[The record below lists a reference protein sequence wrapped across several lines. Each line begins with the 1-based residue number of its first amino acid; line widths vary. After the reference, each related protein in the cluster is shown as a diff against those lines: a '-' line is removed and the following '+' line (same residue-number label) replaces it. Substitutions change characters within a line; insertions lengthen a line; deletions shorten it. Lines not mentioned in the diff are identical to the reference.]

1 MYGWPDV
8 EGRSRP
14 ALSHGSARRWP
25 RSFSDHVKVV
35 ATSDFVPYPGP
46 AEHLARMGLPALA
59 LLLTGG
65 LLHTQEGA
73 ARLGEVPQPSS
84 SAPFLQ
90 ASPSARSFQLDYEHN
105 CFRKDGSPFRYISGS
120 IHYARVPRPA
130 WRDRLLKM
138 YMSGLNTVQVYVPWN
153 YHEMLP
159 GVYDFTGNRDVEAFL
174 DLTAELGLLVIL
186 RPGPY
191 ICAEWEMGGLPAWLL
206 WKPDIVLRTSNPG
219 EAQHRALATMWAGMD
234 AATSPCPASAP
245 PAYLAAVD
253 SWLHVLL
260 PKIKPRLYQQGG
272 NIISVQVENE
282 YGSYYACDYGYL
294 RHLLGSFRA
303 LLGSEVLLF
312 TTDSTGAEEL
322 RCGTLQGLY
331 ATVDFGPGVP
341 MGEEEEEEREDM
353 VPSLSCSNLPLSTST
368 GSNVTEAFGAQR
380 HVEPKGP
387 LVNSEYYTGWL
398 DYWGEAHAS
407 TSAAWVAR
415 GLEDMLQL
423 GASINMQVVSWQTA
437 LPPREWASPLAFIPQ
452 GSGQQELWVLQGRG
466 SAWYMFHGGTNFA
479 YWSGADY
486 KDQYK
491 PVTTSYDYDAPL
503 SEAGDPTEKL
513 FAIRTVISKPL
524 PVGPMPPATPK
535 YAYGSVALQKVSAY
549 REGCT
554 APAWHCSTDQH
565 SSLSLQY
572 ADLLDVLDV
581 LCPSGPIQS
590 QFPLTFEALKQA
602 YGFMVYRTELP
613 WDVPDPATLGAPPH
627 SICDRGYVMLQKEYQ
642 GTLERDG
649 QTTLHVM
656 GRAGDILDLLLE
668 NMGRISFGANTSDFK
683 GLLGNLSLNSRPLS
697 NWLIY
702 PLAID
707 TAVQHG
713 WPQAALPKSSS
724 GGRVGPAFYT
734 GTFETPGIAWDTFVK
749 FPGWSKG
756 LLWINGFNLGRYWTR
771 RGPQQTLF
779 VPGSVLHVGRPNNIT
794 VLELEEA
801 PPTPLLL
808 FLDQPL
814 YNRTLGCS
822 TT

>member
-1 MYGWPDV
+1 
-8 EGRSRP
+8 
-14 ALSHGSARRWP
+14 
-25 RSFSDHVKVV
+25 
-35 ATSDFVPYPGP
+35 
-46 AEHLARMGLPALA
+46 ARMGLPALG
-59 LLLTGG
+59 LLLAAG
-65 LLHTQEGA
+65 LLHT
-73 ARLGEVPQPSS
+73 
-84 SAPFLQ
+84 Q
-90 ASPSARSFQLDYEHN
+90 ASPSARSFQLDYENN
-105 CFRKDGSPFRYISGS
+105 CFLKDGAPFRYISGS

-138 YMSGLNTVQVYVPWN
+138 YMSGLSAVQVYVPWN
-153 YHEMLP
+153 YHETLP

-206 WKPDIVLRTSNPG
+206 WKPDIILRTSN
-219 EAQHRALATMWAGMD
+219 
-234 AATSPCPASAP
+234 

-260 PKIKPRLYQQGG
+260 PKIKPRLYHQGG

-282 YGSYYACDYGYL
+282 YGSYYACDRGYL

-312 TTDSTGAEEL
+312 TTDSARAQEL

-331 ATVDFGPGVP
+331 ATVDFGPG
-341 MGEEEEEEREDM
+341 
-353 VPSLSCSNLPLSTST
+353 SNM
-368 GSNVTEAFGAQR
+368 TEAFGAQR
-380 HVEPKGP
+380 RVEPKGP

-423 GASINMQVVSWQTA
+423 GASINMQVVSWQRA
-437 LPPREWASPLAFIPQ
+437 QPP
-452 GSGQQELWVLQGRG
+452 GQ
-466 SAWYMFHGGTNFA
+466 YMFHGGTNFA

-486 KDQYK
+486 KGQYK

-513 FAIRTVISKPL
+513 FAIRTVISKFQPL
-524 PVGPMPPATPK
+524 PAGPMPPATPK
-535 YAYGSVALQKVSAY
+535 YAYGWVALCK
-549 REGCT
+549 
-554 APAWHCSTDQH
+554 
-565 SSLSLQY
+565 Y

-590 QFPLTFEALKQA
+590 QFPLTFEALKQIH
-602 YGFMVYRTELP
+602 GFVVYHTQLP
-613 WDVPDPATLGAPPH
+613 WDVPNPATLGAPPH

-649 QTTLHVM
+649 QTTLHVT
-656 GRAGDILDLLLE
+656 GRTGDSLDILME

-707 TAVQHG
+707 TAAQQG
-713 WPQAALPKSSS
+713 WPHTALPKSSS
-724 GGRVGPAFYT
+724 MGRVGPAFYT

-756 LLWINGFNLGRYWTR
+756 LLWINGFNLGRYWSSC
-771 RGPQQTLF
+771 GPQQTLF
-779 VPGSVLHVGRPNNIT
+779 VPGSVLHTGCPNNIT
-794 VLELEEA
+794 VLELEGA

-808 FLDQPL
+808 FLDRPL
-814 YNRTLGCS
+814 YNRTL
-822 TT
+822 

>member
-1 MYGWPDV
+1 
-8 EGRSRP
+8 
-14 ALSHGSARRWP
+14 
-25 RSFSDHVKVV
+25 
-35 ATSDFVPYPGP
+35 
-46 AEHLARMGLPALA
+46 
-59 LLLTGG
+59 
-65 LLHTQEGA
+65 
-73 ARLGEVPQPSS
+73 
-84 SAPFLQ
+84 
-90 ASPSARSFQLDYEHN
+90 ASPLAHSFQLDYEHN
-105 CFRKDGSPFRYISGS
+105 CFLKDGAPFRYISGS

-138 YMSGLNTVQVYVPWN
+138 YMSGLSAVQVYIPWN
-153 YHEMLP
+153 YHETLP

-206 WKPDIVLRTSNPG
+206 WKPDIILRTS
-219 EAQHRALATMWAGMD
+219 D
-234 AATSPCPASAP
+234 

-253 SWLHVLL
+253 SWLHILL
-260 PKIKPRLYQQGG
+260 PKIKPRLYQHGG

-282 YGSYYACDYGYL
+282 YGSYYACDHGYL

-312 TTDSTGAEEL
+312 TTDSTRAEEL

-331 ATVDFGPGVP
+331 ATVDFGPG
-341 MGEEEEEEREDM
+341 
-353 VPSLSCSNLPLSTST
+353 
-368 GSNVTEAFGAQR
+368 SNVTEAFGAQR
-380 HVEPKGP
+380 RVEPKGP

-407 TSAAWVAR
+407 TSAALVAQ

-423 GASINMQVVSWQTA
+423 GASVNMQVSPFLQLTS
-437 LPPREWASPLAFIPQ
+437 LPWP
-452 GSGQQELWVLQGRG
+452 
-466 SAWYMFHGGTNFA
+466 
-479 YWSGADY
+479 GADY

-513 FAIRTVISKPL
+513 FAIRKVISKFQPL

-535 YAYGSVALQKVSAY
+535 YAYGRVALRKVSACPQ
-549 REGCT
+549 GCT
-554 APAWHCSTDQH
+554 APARHCSTGQH
-565 SSLSLQY
+565 PPLSLQY

-581 LCPSGPIQS
+581 LCPSGPIQR

-602 YGFMVYRTELP
+602 HGFVLYHTQLP
-613 WDVPDPATLGAPPH
+613 RDVPNPATLGAPPH

-649 QTTLHVM
+649 QTTLNVT
-656 GRAGDILDLLLE
+656 GRAGDTLDVLLE

-683 GLLGNLSLNSRPLS
+683 GLLGNLSLNSKPLS

-707 TAVQHG
+707 TAVQQG
-713 WPQAALPKSSS
+713 WPHAALPESSS

-794 VLELEEA
+794 VLELEGA

-808 FLDQPL
+808 FLDRPL
-814 YNRTLGCS
+814 YNRTLGHSS
-822 TT
+822 TATE

>member
-1 MYGWPDV
+1 P
-8 EGRSRP
+8 
-14 ALSHGSARRWP
+14 
-25 RSFSDHVKVV
+25 
-35 ATSDFVPYPGP
+35 
-46 AEHLARMGLPALA
+46 ARMGLPALA
-59 LLLTGG
+59 LLLAVG
-65 LLHTQEGA
+65 
-73 ARLGEVPQPSS
+73 
-84 SAPFLQ
+84 FLSTQ
-90 ASPSARSFQLDYEHN
+90 ASPSARSFQVDYERN
-105 CFRKDGSPFRYISGS
+105 CFLKDGVPFRYISGS

-138 YMSGLNTVQVYVPWN
+138 HMSGLSAVQVYIPWN
-153 YHEMLP
+153 YHEILP
-159 GVYDFTGNRDVEAFL
+159 GVYDFAGNRDVEAFL

-206 WKPDIVLRTSNPG
+206 WKPDIILRSS
-219 EAQHRALATMWAGMD
+219 D
-234 AATSPCPASAP
+234 

-260 PKIKPRLYQQGG
+260 PKIKPRLYQHGG

-312 TTDSTGAEEL
+312 TTDSTRAEEL
-322 RCGTLQGLY
+322 CCGTLQGLY
-331 ATVDFGPGVP
+331 ATIDFGP
-341 MGEEEEEEREDM
+341 
-353 VPSLSCSNLPLSTST
+353 
-368 GSNVTEAFGAQR
+368 GSNVTEAFDAQR

-423 GASINMQVVSWQTA
+423 GASVNMQSPFLLLTF
-437 LPPREWASPLAFIPQ
+437 LPWP
-452 GSGQQELWVLQGRG
+452 
-466 SAWYMFHGGTNFA
+466 
-479 YWSGADY
+479 GADY

-513 FAIRTVISKPL
+513 FAIRTVISKFQPL

-535 YAYGSVALQKVSAY
+535 YAYGQVALWK
-549 REGCT
+549 
-554 APAWHCSTDQH
+554 
-565 SSLSLQY
+565 Y

-590 QFPLTFEALKQA
+590 QFPLTFEAIKQA
-602 YGFMVYRTELP
+602 HGFVLYRTQLP
-613 WDVPDPATLGAPPH
+613 RDVPDPATLCAPPH
-627 SICDRGYVMLQKEYQ
+627 SICDRSYVMLQKEYQ
-642 GTLERDG
+642 GMLERDG
-649 QTTLHVM
+649 QMTLRVT
-656 GRAGDILDLLLE
+656 GKAGDTLDMLLE
-668 NMGRISFGANTSDFK
+668 NMGRISFGANVSDFK
-683 GLLGNLSLNSRPLS
+683 GLLGNISLDSIPLS

-707 TAVQHG
+707 TAVQQG
-713 WPQAALPKSSS
+713 WPHTAMPKSSS
-724 GGRVGPAFYT
+724 RGRAGPAFYT
-734 GTFETPGIAWDTFVK
+734 GTFETPGVAWDTFVK

-756 LLWINGFNLGRYWTR
+756 QLWINGLNLGRYWTH

-801 PPTPLLL
+801 PLTPLLL
-808 FLDQPL
+808 FLDRPL
-814 YNRTLGCS
+814 FNRTLSCS
-822 TT
+822 TSAIE

>member
-1 MYGWPDV
+1 
-8 EGRSRP
+8 
-14 ALSHGSARRWP
+14 
-25 RSFSDHVKVV
+25 
-35 ATSDFVPYPGP
+35 
-46 AEHLARMGLPALA
+46 ARMGLPALA
-59 LLLTGG
+59 LLL
-65 LLHTQEGA
+65 A
-73 ARLGEVPQPSS
+73 ARLLP
-84 SAPFLQ
+84 AQ
-90 ASPSARSFQLDYEHN
+90 ALPPARSFQLDYEED
-105 CFRKDGSPFRYISGS
+105 CFRKDGAPFRYISGS

-138 YMSGLNTVQVYVPWN
+138 YMSGLSAVQVYVPWN
-153 YHEMLP
+153 YHEPLP
-159 GVYDFTGNRDVEAFL
+159 GVYDFAGDRDVEAFL

-206 WKPDIVLRTSNPG
+206 WKPDIVLRSS
-219 EAQHRALATMWAGMD
+219 D
-234 AATSPCPASAP
+234 

-260 PKIKPRLYQQGG
+260 PKIKPRLYQYGG

-303 LLGSEVLLF
+303 LLGTEVLLF
-312 TTDSTGAEEL
+312 TTDSTQAREL

-331 ATVDFGPGVP
+331 ATVDFGP
-341 MGEEEEEEREDM
+341 D
-353 VPSLSCSNLPLSTST
+353 
-368 GSNVTEAFGAQR
+368 SNVTEAFGAQR

-407 TSAAWVAR
+407 TSSARVAQ
-415 GLEDMLQL
+415 GLEAMLQL
-423 GASINMQVVSWQTA
+423 GASVNMQ
-437 LPPREWASPLAFIPQ
+437 
-452 GSGQQELWVLQGRG
+452 
-466 SAWYMFHGGTNFA
+466 YMFHGGTNFA
-479 YWSGADY
+479 YWSGADF

-513 FAIRTVISKPL
+513 FAIRTVISKFQAL
-524 PVGPMPPATPK
+524 PVGPMPPSTPK
-535 YAYGSVALQKVSAY
+535 YAYGRVALQK
-549 REGCT
+549 
-554 APAWHCSTDQH
+554 H
-565 SSLSLQY
+565 

-590 QFPLTFEALKQA
+590 QFPLTFEAIKQA
-602 YGFMVYRTELP
+602 HGFVVYRTRLP
-613 WDVPDPATLGAPPH
+613 RDVLDPATLGAPPH
-627 SICDRGYVMLQKEYQ
+627 SVCDRGYVMLQQEYQ

-649 QTTLHVM
+649 ETTLRVT
-656 GRAGDILDLLLE
+656 GKEGDTLDVLLE
-668 NMGRISFGANTSDFK
+668 NMGRISFGANVSDFK
-683 GLLGNLSLNSRPLS
+683 GLLGNLSLDSTPLS

-707 TAVQHG
+707 TAIQQG
-713 WPQAALPKSSS
+713 WPHTALPESSS
-724 GGRVGPAFYT
+724 QGRAGPAFYT

-756 LLWINGFNLGRYWTR
+756 QLWINGFNLGRYWPP

-779 VPGSVLHVGRPNNIT
+779 VPSLVLHVGHPNNIT
-794 VLELEEA
+794 VLELEGA
-801 PPTPLLL
+801 PPTPFLL

-814 YNRTLGCS
+814 FNRTLSRS
-822 TT
+822 T

>member
-1 MYGWPDV
+1 MV
-8 EGRSRP
+8 VST
-14 ALSHGSARRWP
+14 S
-25 RSFSDHVKVV
+25 SFVLC
-35 ATSDFVPYPGP
+35 PGP
-46 AEHLARMGLPALA
+46 AEHPARMGLLALA
-59 LLLTGG
+59 LLLAVR
-65 LLHTQEGA
+65 LLST
-73 ARLGEVPQPSS
+73 
-84 SAPFLQ
+84 Q
-90 ASPSARSFQLDYEHN
+90 ASPSPRSFQVDYERN
-105 CFRKDGSPFRYISGS
+105 CFLKDGVPFRYISGS

-138 YMSGLNTVQVYVPWN
+138 HMSGLSTVQVYVPWN

-159 GVYDFTGNRDVEAFL
+159 GVYDFTGNRDLEAFL

-206 WKPDIVLRTSNPG
+206 WKPDIILRSS
-219 EAQHRALATMWAGMD
+219 D
-234 AATSPCPASAP
+234 

-260 PKIKPRLYQQGG
+260 PKIKPHLYQHGG

-312 TTDSTGAEEL
+312 TTDSTRAEEL

-331 ATVDFGPGVP
+331 ATIDFGP
-341 MGEEEEEEREDM
+341 
-353 VPSLSCSNLPLSTST
+353 
-368 GSNVTEAFGAQR
+368 GSNVTELFDAQR
-380 HVEPKGP
+380 RVEPKGP

-407 TSAAWVAR
+407 TSAAWVAQ
-415 GLEDMLQL
+415 GLEDILQL
-423 GASINMQVVSWQTA
+423 GASVNM
-437 LPPREWASPLAFIPQ
+437 
-452 GSGQQELWVLQGRG
+452 
-466 SAWYMFHGGTNFA
+466 YMFHGGTNFA

-513 FAIRTVISKPL
+513 FAIRMVISKFQPL

-535 YAYGSVALQKVSAY
+535 YAYGWVALRK
-549 REGCT
+549 
-554 APAWHCSTDQH
+554 
-565 SSLSLQY
+565 Y

-590 QFPLTFEALKQA
+590 QFPLTFEAIKQA
-602 YGFMVYRTELP
+602 HGFVLYRTQLP
-613 WDVPDPATLGAPPH
+613 RDIPDPATLSAPPH
-627 SICDRGYVMLQKEYQ
+627 SICDRGYVMLHKEYQ
-642 GTLERDG
+642 GMLERDG
-649 QTTLHVM
+649 QMTLRVT
-656 GRAGDILDLLLE
+656 GKAGDTLDMLLE
-668 NMGRISFGANTSDFK
+668 NMGRISFGANVSDFK
-683 GLLGNLSLNSRPLS
+683 GLLGNVSLDSIPLN

-707 TAVQHG
+707 TAVQQG
-713 WPQAALPKSSS
+713 WPHAAMPKSSS
-724 GGRVGPAFYT
+724 RGRAGPAFYT

-756 LLWINGFNLGRYWTR
+756 QLWINGFNLGRYWTH

-779 VPGSVLHVGRPNNIT
+779 VPGSVLHVGCPNNIT
-794 VLELEEA
+794 VLELEGA
-801 PPTPLLL
+801 PLTPLLL
-808 FLDQPL
+808 FLDRPL
-814 YNRTLGCS
+814 FNRTLS
-822 TT
+822 HSISATE

>member
-1 MYGWPDV
+1 M
-8 EGRSRP
+8 
-14 ALSHGSARRWP
+14 A
-25 RSFSDHVKVV
+25 
-35 ATSDFVPYPGP
+35 
-46 AEHLARMGLPALA
+46 LPALG
-59 LLLTGG
+59 LLLAAG
-65 LLHTQEGA
+65 LLHT
-73 ARLGEVPQPSS
+73 
-84 SAPFLQ
+84 Q

-105 CFRKDGSPFRYISGS
+105 CFLKDGAPFRYISGS

-138 YMSGLNTVQVYVPWN
+138 YMSGLSAVQVYVPWN
-153 YHEMLP
+153 YHETLP

-206 WKPDIVLRTSNPG
+206 WKPDIILRTSN
-219 EAQHRALATMWAGMD
+219 
-234 AATSPCPASAP
+234 

-260 PKIKPRLYQQGG
+260 PKIKPRLYHQGG

-282 YGSYYACDYGYL
+282 YGSYYACDHGYL
-294 RHLLGSFRA
+294 RHLLGSLRA

-312 TTDSTGAEEL
+312 TTDSTGAQEL

-331 ATVDFGPGVP
+331 ATVDFGPG
-341 MGEEEEEEREDM
+341 
-353 VPSLSCSNLPLSTST
+353 
-368 GSNVTEAFGAQR
+368 SNVTEAFGAQR
-380 HVEPKGP
+380 RVEPRGP

-423 GASINMQVVSWQTA
+423 GASINM
-437 LPPREWASPLAFIPQ
+437 
-452 GSGQQELWVLQGRG
+452 
-466 SAWYMFHGGTNFA
+466 YMFHGGTNFA

-486 KDQYK
+486 KGQYK

-513 FAIRTVISKPL
+513 FAIRTVISK
-524 PVGPMPPATPK
+524 
-535 YAYGSVALQKVSAY
+535 
-549 REGCT
+549 
-554 APAWHCSTDQH
+554 
-565 SSLSLQY
+565 Y
-572 ADLLDVLDV
+572 ADLLDVFDV

-590 QFPLTFEALKQA
+590 QFPLTFEALKQVH
-602 YGFMVYRTELP
+602 GFVVYHTQLP

-649 QTTLHVM
+649 QTTLHVT
-656 GRAGDILDLLLE
+656 GRAGDSLDILVE

-707 TAVQHG
+707 TAVQQG
-713 WPQAALPKSSS
+713 WPHTALPKSSS

-756 LLWINGFNLGRYWTR
+756 LLWINGFNLGRYWSC

-779 VPGSVLHVGRPNNIT
+779 VPGSVLHADHPNNIT
-794 VLELEEA
+794 VLELEGA
-801 PPTPLLL
+801 PPSPLLL
-808 FLDQPL
+808 FLDRPL

-822 TT
+822 TTATE

>member
-1 MYGWPDV
+1 M
-8 EGRSRP
+8 
-14 ALSHGSARRWP
+14 A
-25 RSFSDHVKVV
+25 
-35 ATSDFVPYPGP
+35 
-46 AEHLARMGLPALA
+46 LPALG
-59 LLLTGG
+59 LLLAAG
-65 LLHTQEGA
+65 LLHT
-73 ARLGEVPQPSS
+73 
-84 SAPFLQ
+84 Q

-105 CFRKDGSPFRYISGS
+105 CFLKDGAPFRYISGS

-138 YMSGLNTVQVYVPWN
+138 YMSGLSAVQVYVPWN
-153 YHEMLP
+153 YHETLP

-206 WKPDIVLRTSNPG
+206 WKPDIILRTSN
-219 EAQHRALATMWAGMD
+219 
-234 AATSPCPASAP
+234 

-260 PKIKPRLYQQGG
+260 PKIKPRLYHQGG

-282 YGSYYACDYGYL
+282 YGSYYACDHGYL

-312 TTDSTGAEEL
+312 TTDSTGAQEL

-331 ATVDFGPGVP
+331 ATVDFGPG
-341 MGEEEEEEREDM
+341 
-353 VPSLSCSNLPLSTST
+353 
-368 GSNVTEAFGAQR
+368 SNVTEAFGAQR
-380 HVEPKGP
+380 RVEPRGP

-423 GASINMQVVSWQTA
+423 GASINM
-437 LPPREWASPLAFIPQ
+437 
-452 GSGQQELWVLQGRG
+452 
-466 SAWYMFHGGTNFA
+466 YMFHGGTNFA

-486 KDQYK
+486 KGQYK

-513 FAIRTVISKPL
+513 FAIRTVISKFQPL

-535 YAYGSVALQKVSAY
+535 YAYGWVALRK
-549 REGCT
+549 
-554 APAWHCSTDQH
+554 
-565 SSLSLQY
+565 Y

-590 QFPLTFEALKQA
+590 QFPLTFEALKQVH
-602 YGFMVYRTELP
+602 GFVVYHTQLP

-649 QTTLHVM
+649 QTTLHVT
-656 GRAGDILDLLLE
+656 GRAGDSLDILME

-707 TAVQHG
+707 TAVQQG
-713 WPQAALPKSSS
+713 WPHTALPKSSS

-756 LLWINGFNLGRYWTR
+756 LLWINGFNLGRFWSC

-779 VPGSVLHVGRPNNIT
+779 VPGSVLHAGRPNNIT
-794 VLELEEA
+794 VLELEGA

-822 TT
+822 TMAME

>member
-1 MYGWPDV
+1 
-8 EGRSRP
+8 EGV
-14 ALSHGSARRWP
+14 SA
-25 RSFSDHVKVV
+25 
-35 ATSDFVPYPGP
+35 
-46 AEHLARMGLPALA
+46 
-59 LLLTGG
+59 
-65 LLHTQEGA
+65 
-73 ARLGEVPQPSS
+73 LGEVLQPSS
-84 SAPFLQ
+84 PALFLQ

-105 CFRKDGSPFRYISGS
+105 CFRKDGAPFRYISGS

-138 YMSGLNTVQVYVPWN
+138 YMSGLSTVQVYVPWN
-153 YHEMLP
+153 YHETLP

-206 WKPDIVLRTSNPG
+206 WKPDIKLRTSNP
-219 EAQHRALATMWAGMD
+219 
-234 AATSPCPASAP
+234 
-245 PAYLAAVD
+245 AYLEAVD
-253 SWLHVLL
+253 SWLHILL

-312 TTDSTGAEEL
+312 TTDSTQAEEL

-331 ATVDFGPGVP
+331 ATVDFGPG
-341 MGEEEEEEREDM
+341 
-353 VPSLSCSNLPLSTST
+353 C
-368 GSNVTEAFGAQR
+368 NVTEAFGAQR
-380 HVEPKGP
+380 RVEPKGP

-423 GASINMQVVSWQTA
+423 GASINMQVSPFHQLTS
-437 LPPREWASPLAFIPQ
+437 LPWP
-452 GSGQQELWVLQGRG
+452 
-466 SAWYMFHGGTNFA
+466 
-479 YWSGADY
+479 GADY

-513 FAIRTVISKPL
+513 FAIRTVISKFQPL

-535 YAYGSVALQKVSAY
+535 YAYGRVALRKVSACP
-549 REGCT
+549 EGCT
-554 APAWHCSTDQH
+554 VPAWHCSTAQH
-565 SSLSLQY
+565 PSLSLQY

-590 QFPLTFEALKQA
+590 QFPLSFEALKQV
-602 YGFMVYRTELP
+602 YGFVVYHTQLP
-613 WDVPDPATLGAPPH
+613 WDVPDPATLGAPPR
-627 SICDRGYVMLQKEYQ
+627 SICDRGYVMLRKEYQ
-642 GTLERDG
+642 GTLERDR

-656 GRAGDILDLLLE
+656 GRTGDTLDILLE

-707 TAVQHG
+707 TAVQQG
-713 WPQAALPKSSS
+713 WPHTALPKSSS

-756 LLWINGFNLGRYWTR
+756 LLWINGFNLGRYWTS

-779 VPGSVLHVGRPNNIT
+779 VPGSVLHVGQPNNIT

-801 PPTPLLL
+801 PPTPVLL

-822 TT
+822 TMATE

>member
-1 MYGWPDV
+1 
-8 EGRSRP
+8 
-14 ALSHGSARRWP
+14 
-25 RSFSDHVKVV
+25 
-35 ATSDFVPYPGP
+35 
-46 AEHLARMGLPALA
+46 MGLPVLA
-59 LLLTGG
+59 LLLAVG
-65 LLHTQEGA
+65 LLHT
-73 ARLGEVPQPSS
+73 
-84 SAPFLQ
+84 Q

-105 CFRKDGSPFRYISGS
+105 CFLKDGVPFRYISGS

-138 YMSGLNTVQVYVPWN
+138 HMSGLSAVQVYVPWN
-153 YHEMLP
+153 YHETLP
-159 GVYDFTGNRDVEAFL
+159 GVYDFAGNRDVEAFL

-206 WKPDIVLRTSNPG
+206 WKPDIILRSS
-219 EAQHRALATMWAGMD
+219 D
-234 AATSPCPASAP
+234 

-260 PKIKPRLYQQGG
+260 PKIKPRLYQNGG

-294 RHLLGSFRA
+294 QHLLGSFRA
-303 LLGSEVLLF
+303 LLGREVLLF
-312 TTDSTGAEEL
+312 TTDSTRLEEL

-331 ATVDFGPGVP
+331 ATIDFGP
-341 MGEEEEEEREDM
+341 E
-353 VPSLSCSNLPLSTST
+353 
-368 GSNVTEAFGAQR
+368 SNVTEAFDAQR
-380 HVEPKGP
+380 RVEPKGP

-407 TSAAWVAR
+407 TSPAWVAR

-423 GASINMQVVSWQTA
+423 GASVNMQVVSWQGA
-437 LPPREWASPLAFIPQ
+437 QP
-452 GSGQQELWVLQGRG
+452 SGE
-466 SAWYMFHGGTNFA
+466 YMFHGGTNFA

-513 FAIRTVISKPL
+513 FAIRTVISKFQPL

-535 YAYGSVALQKVSAY
+535 YAYGQLALQK
-549 REGCT
+549 
-554 APAWHCSTDQH
+554 
-565 SSLSLQY
+565 Y

-590 QFPLTFEALKQA
+590 QFPLTFEAIKQA
-602 YGFMVYRTELP
+602 HGFVVYHTQLP
-613 WDVPDPATLGAPPH
+613 RDIPDPATLGAPPH

-642 GTLERDG
+642 GMLERDR
-649 QTTLHVM
+649 QITLRVT
-656 GRAGDILDLLLE
+656 GRAGDTLDVLVE
-668 NMGRISFGANTSDFK
+668 NMGRISFGANVSDFK
-683 GLLGNLSLNSRPLS
+683 GLLENISLDSDPLS

-707 TAVQHG
+707 TAVQQG
-713 WPQAALPKSSS
+713 WPHTAVPKSSS
-724 GGRVGPAFYT
+724 RDRAGPAFYT

-756 LLWINGFNLGRYWTR
+756 QLWINGFNLGRYWTH

-779 VPGSVLHVGRPNNIT
+779 VPGSVLHVGRSNNIT
-794 VLELEEA
+794 VLELEGA
-801 PPTPLLL
+801 PFIPILL
-808 FLDQPL
+808 FLDRPL
-814 YNRTLGCS
+814 FNRTLSHS
-822 TT
+822 T

>member
-1 MYGWPDV
+1 AAGLG
-8 EGRSRP
+8 EGLQPPS
-14 ALSHGSARRWP
+14 S
-25 RSFSDHVKVV
+25 
-35 ATSDFVPYPGP
+35 
-46 AEHLARMGLPALA
+46 A
-59 LLLTGG
+59 LL
-65 LLHTQEGA
+65 
-73 ARLGEVPQPSS
+73 
-84 SAPFLQ
+84 LQ
-90 ASPSARSFQLDYEHN
+90 ASPPARSFQLDYEED
-105 CFRKDGSPFRYISGS
+105 CFRKDGAPFRYISGS
-120 IHYARVPRPA
+120 IHYARVPRPT

-138 YMSGLNTVQVYVPWN
+138 YMSGLSAVQVYVPWN
-153 YHEMLP
+153 YHEPLP
-159 GVYDFTGNRDVEAFL
+159 GVYDFAGDRDVEAFL

-206 WKPDIVLRTSNPG
+206 WKPDIVLRSS
-219 EAQHRALATMWAGMD
+219 D
-234 AATSPCPASAP
+234 

-260 PKIKPRLYQQGG
+260 PKIKPRLYQHGG

-312 TTDSTGAEEL
+312 TTDGTRAEEL

-331 ATVDFGPGVP
+331 ATVDFGPG
-341 MGEEEEEEREDM
+341 
-353 VPSLSCSNLPLSTST
+353 
-368 GSNVTEAFGAQR
+368 SNVTEAFGAQR
-380 HVEPKGP
+380 RVELKGP

-407 TSAAWVAR
+407 TSSARVAR
-415 GLEDMLQL
+415 GLEDMLRL
-423 GASINMQVVSWQTA
+423 GASVNMQVSPFLQ
-437 LPPREWASPLAFIPQ
+437 LPSFPLP
-452 GSGQQELWVLQGRG
+452 
-466 SAWYMFHGGTNFA
+466 
-479 YWSGADY
+479 GADF

-513 FAIRTVISKPL
+513 FAIRTVISKFQPL

-535 YAYGSVALQKVSAY
+535 YAYGWVALRKVSACP
-549 REGCT
+549 EGCA
-554 APAWHCSTDQH
+554 APAWHCPAALRP
-565 SSLSLQY
+565 SLSLQY

-590 QFPLTFEALKQA
+590 QFPLTFEAVKQA
-602 YGFMVYRTELP
+602 HGFVVYRTQLP
-613 WDVPDPATLGAPPH
+613 RDVPDPTTLGAPPH
-627 SICDRGYVMLQKEYQ
+627 SVCDRGYVMLQQNYQ

-649 QTTLHVM
+649 QTTLHVT
-656 GRAGDILDLLLE
+656 GRAGDTLDVLLE
-668 NMGRISFGANTSDFK
+668 NMGRISFGANISDFK
-683 GLLGNLSLNSRPLS
+683 GLLGNLSLDSSPLS

-707 TAVQHG
+707 TAIQQG
-713 WPQAALPKSSS
+713 WPHTALLKSNSR
-724 GGRVGPAFYT
+724 GRAGPAFYT

-756 LLWINGFNLGRYWTR
+756 QLWINGFNLGRYWPR

-794 VLELEEA
+794 VLELEGA
-801 PPTPLLL
+801 PPAPFLL
-808 FLDQPL
+808 FLDRPL
-814 YNRTLGCS
+814 FNRTLS
-822 TT
+822 RSPAATE

>member
-1 MYGWPDV
+1 
-8 EGRSRP
+8 
-14 ALSHGSARRWP
+14 
-25 RSFSDHVKVV
+25 
-35 ATSDFVPYPGP
+35 
-46 AEHLARMGLPALA
+46 
-59 LLLTGG
+59 
-65 LLHTQEGA
+65 
-73 ARLGEVPQPSS
+73 
-84 SAPFLQ
+84 
-90 ASPSARSFQLDYEHN
+90 YEQN
-105 CFRKDGSPFRYISGS
+105 CFRKDGAPFRYISGS
-120 IHYARVPRPA
+120 IHYSRVPRPA

-138 YMSGLNTVQVYVPWN
+138 YMSGLSTVQVYVPWN
-153 YHEMLP
+153 YHETLP

-206 WKPDIVLRTSNPG
+206 WKPDINLRTS
-219 EAQHRALATMWAGMD
+219 D
-234 AATSPCPASAP
+234 

-253 SWLHVLL
+253 SWLHILL

-282 YGSYYACDYGYL
+282 YGSYYACDNGYL

-312 TTDSTGAEEL
+312 TTDSTQAEEL

-331 ATVDFGPGVP
+331 ATVDFGPG
-341 MGEEEEEEREDM
+341 
-353 VPSLSCSNLPLSTST
+353 
-368 GSNVTEAFGAQR
+368 SNVTEAFGAQR
-380 HVEPKGP
+380 RVEPKGP

-423 GASINMQVVSWQTA
+423 GASINMQVVSWQRA
-437 LPPREWASPLAFIPQ
+437 QPPGE
-452 GSGQQELWVLQGRG
+452 
-466 SAWYMFHGGTNFA
+466 YMFHGGTNFA

-513 FAIRTVISKPL
+513 FAIRTVISKFQPL
-524 PVGPMPPATPK
+524 PSGPMPPATPK
-535 YAYGSVALQKVSAY
+535 YSYGQVALQK
-549 REGCT
+549 
-554 APAWHCSTDQH
+554 
-565 SSLSLQY
+565 Y
-572 ADLLDVLDV
+572 ADLLEVLDV

-590 QFPLTFEALKQA
+590 QFPLTFEALKQVH
-602 YGFMVYRTELP
+602 GFVVYHTQLP
-613 WDVPDPATLGAPPH
+613 WDVPDPAMLGAPPH

-649 QTTLHVM
+649 QTTLHVT
-656 GRAGDILDLLLE
+656 GRAGDTLDILLE

-707 TAVQHG
+707 TAVQQG
-713 WPQAALPKSSS
+713 WPHTALPKSSS

-749 FPGWSKG
+749 FPGWRKG
-756 LLWINGFNLGRYWTR
+756 LLWINGFNLGRYWTC

-779 VPGSVLHVGRPNNIT
+779 VPGSVLHVGHPNNIT
-794 VLELEEA
+794 VLELEGA
-801 PPTPLLL
+801 PPTPLLH
-808 FLDQPL
+808 FLDRPL
-814 YNRTLGCS
+814 YNRT
-822 TT
+822 

>member
-1 MYGWPDV
+1 
-8 EGRSRP
+8 
-14 ALSHGSARRWP
+14 
-25 RSFSDHVKVV
+25 
-35 ATSDFVPYPGP
+35 
-46 AEHLARMGLPALA
+46 
-59 LLLTGG
+59 
-65 LLHTQEGA
+65 EGA
-73 ARLGEVPQPSS
+73 AGLREALQPSS
-84 SAPFLQ
+84 CASLLQ
-90 ASPSARSFQLDYEHN
+90 ASSGRSFKLDYEHN
-105 CFRKDGSPFRYISGS
+105 CFRKDGAPFRYISGS

-138 YMSGLNTVQVYVPWN
+138 YMSGLSAVQVYIPWN
-153 YHEMLP
+153 YHETLP

-206 WKPDIVLRTSNPG
+206 WKPDIILRSS
-219 EAQHRALATMWAGMD
+219 D
-234 AATSPCPASAP
+234 

-253 SWLHVLL
+253 SWLHILL
-260 PKIKPRLYQQGG
+260 PKIKPRLYQHGG

-294 RHLLGSFRA
+294 WHLLGSFRA
-303 LLGSEVLLF
+303 LLGNEVLLF
-312 TTDSTGAEEL
+312 TTDSTRAEEL

-331 ATVDFGPGVP
+331 ATVDFGPG
-341 MGEEEEEEREDM
+341 
-353 VPSLSCSNLPLSTST
+353 
-368 GSNVTEAFGAQR
+368 SNVTEAFGAQR
-380 HVEPKGP
+380 RVEPKGP

-407 TSAAWVAR
+407 TSAAWVAQ

-423 GASINMQVVSWQTA
+423 GASINMQVSPFLQLTS
-437 LPPREWASPLAFIPQ
+437 LPWP
-452 GSGQQELWVLQGRG
+452 
-466 SAWYMFHGGTNFA
+466 
-479 YWSGADY
+479 GADY

-503 SEAGDPTEKL
+503 SEAGDPTKKL
-513 FAIRTVISKPL
+513 FAIRTVISKFQPL
-524 PVGPMPPATPK
+524 PIGPMPPATPK
-535 YAYGSVALQKVSAY
+535 YAYGWVALRK
-549 REGCT
+549 
-554 APAWHCSTDQH
+554 
-565 SSLSLQY
+565 Y

-590 QFPLTFEALKQA
+590 QFPLTFEAIKQA
-602 YGFMVYRTELP
+602 HGFVVYHTQLP
-613 WDVPDPATLGAPPH
+613 QDVPDPATLGAPPH

-649 QTTLHVM
+649 QTTLHVT
-656 GRAGDILDLLLE
+656 GRAGDTLDMLLE

-683 GLLGNLSLNSRPLS
+683 GLLGNLSLNSSPLS

-707 TAVQHG
+707 TTVQQG
-713 WPQAALPKSSS
+713 WPHAALPISSS

-756 LLWINGFNLGRYWTR
+756 LLWINGFNLGRYWPH

-779 VPGSVLHVGRPNNIT
+779 VPGSVLHANRPNNIT
-794 VLELEEA
+794 VLELEGA
-801 PPTPLLL
+801 PLNPLLL

-814 YNRTLGCS
+814 FNRTLGHS
-822 TT
+822 TMATQ

>member
-1 MYGWPDV
+1 
-8 EGRSRP
+8 S
-14 ALSHGSARRWP
+14 
-25 RSFSDHVKVV
+25 
-35 ATSDFVPYPGP
+35 
-46 AEHLARMGLPALA
+46 ARMGLPALA
-59 LLLTGG
+59 LLLAAG
-65 LLHTQEGA
+65 LLHTQ
-73 ARLGEVPQPSS
+73 
-84 SAPFLQ
+84 
-90 ASPSARSFQLDYEHN
+90 ASPSVRSFQLDYEHN
-105 CFRKDGSPFRYISGS
+105 CFRKDGAPFRYISGS

-138 YMSGLNTVQVYVPWN
+138 YMSGLSTVQVYIPWN
-153 YHEMLP
+153 YHETLP

-206 WKPDIVLRTSNPG
+206 WKPDISLRTSN
-219 EAQHRALATMWAGMD
+219 
-234 AATSPCPASAP
+234 

-253 SWLHVLL
+253 SWLHILL

-312 TTDSTGAEEL
+312 TTDSTRAEEL

-331 ATVDFGPGVP
+331 ATVDFGPG
-341 MGEEEEEEREDM
+341 
-353 VPSLSCSNLPLSTST
+353 SNL
-368 GSNVTEAFGAQR
+368 TEAFGAQR
-380 HVEPKGP
+380 RVEPKGP

-423 GASINMQVVSWQTA
+423 GASINMQVVSWQRA
-437 LPPREWASPLAFIPQ
+437 QPPGE
-452 GSGQQELWVLQGRG
+452 
-466 SAWYMFHGGTNFA
+466 YMFHGGTNFA

-513 FAIRTVISKPL
+513 FAIRTVISKFQPL

-535 YAYGSVALQKVSAY
+535 YAYGWVALQK
-549 REGCT
+549 
-554 APAWHCSTDQH
+554 
-565 SSLSLQY
+565 Y
-572 ADLLDVLDV
+572 AELLDVLDV

-590 QFPLTFEALKQA
+590 QFPLTFEALKQVH
-602 YGFMVYRTELP
+602 GFVVYHTQLP
-613 WDVPDPATLGAPPH
+613 WDVPDPATLGTPPH

-649 QTTLHVM
+649 QTTLHVT
-656 GRAGDILDLLLE
+656 GRAGDTLDILLE

-697 NWLIY
+697 NWLTY

-707 TAVQHG
+707 TAVQQG
-713 WPQAALPKSSS
+713 WPHTALPKSSS

-734 GTFETPGIAWDTFVK
+734 GTFETPGLAWDTFVK

-779 VPGSVLHVGRPNNIT
+779 VPGSVLHVGLPNNIT
-794 VLELEEA
+794 VLELEGA
-801 PPTPLLL
+801 PPSPLLL
-808 FLDQPL
+808 FLDRPL
-814 YNRTLGCS
+814 YNRTLGYS
-822 TT
+822 T

>member
-1 MYGWPDV
+1 
-8 EGRSRP
+8 
-14 ALSHGSARRWP
+14 
-25 RSFSDHVKVV
+25 
-35 ATSDFVPYPGP
+35 
-46 AEHLARMGLPALA
+46 
-59 LLLTGG
+59 
-65 LLHTQEGA
+65 
-73 ARLGEVPQPSS
+73 
-84 SAPFLQ
+84 Q
-90 ASPSARSFQLDYEHN
+90 ASPSARSFQVDYECN
-105 CFRKDGSPFRYISGS
+105 CFLKDGVPFRYISGS

-138 YMSGLNTVQVYVPWN
+138 HMSGLSAVQVYIPWN
-153 YHEMLP
+153 FHETLP

-206 WKPDIVLRTSNPG
+206 WKPDIILRSS
-219 EAQHRALATMWAGMD
+219 D
-234 AATSPCPASAP
+234 

-260 PKIKPRLYQQGG
+260 PKIKPHLYQHGG

-312 TTDSTGAEEL
+312 TTDSTRAEEL

-331 ATVDFGPGVP
+331 ATIDFGP
-341 MGEEEEEEREDM
+341 
-353 VPSLSCSNLPLSTST
+353 
-368 GSNVTEAFGAQR
+368 GSNVTEAFDAQR

-407 TSAAWVAR
+407 TSAVWVAR

-423 GASINMQVVSWQTA
+423 GASVNMQSSFLLLTL
-437 LPPREWASPLAFIPQ
+437 LPWL
-452 GSGQQELWVLQGRG
+452 
-466 SAWYMFHGGTNFA
+466 
-479 YWSGADY
+479 GADY

-513 FAIRTVISKPL
+513 FAIRTVINKFQPV
-524 PVGPMPPATPK
+524 PVGPMPPATSK
-535 YAYGSVALQKVSAY
+535 YAYGQVALQK
-549 REGCT
+549 
-554 APAWHCSTDQH
+554 
-565 SSLSLQY
+565 Y

-590 QFPLTFEALKQA
+590 QFPLTFEAIKQDH
-602 YGFMVYRTELP
+602 GFVLYRTLLP
-613 WDVPDPATLGAPPH
+613 RDIPDPATLGAPPH
-627 SICDRGYVMLQKEYQ
+627 SICDRGYVMLQKEYR
-642 GTLERDG
+642 GMLERYG
-649 QTTLHVM
+649 QMTLRVT
-656 GRAGDILDLLLE
+656 GKEGDTLDMLLE
-668 NMGRISFGANTSDFK
+668 NMGRISFGANVSDFK
-683 GLLGNLSLNSRPLS
+683 GLLGNISLDSIPLS

-702 PLAID
+702 PLATD
-707 TAVQHG
+707 TAVQQG
-713 WPQAALPKSSS
+713 WPHAAMPKSSS
-724 GGRVGPAFYT
+724 RGRAGPAFYT
-734 GTFETPGIAWDTFVK
+734 GTFETPGVAWDTFVT

-756 LLWINGFNLGRYWTR
+756 QLWINGFNLGRYWTH

-794 VLELEEA
+794 VLELEGA
-801 PPTPLLL
+801 PLRPLLL

-814 YNRTLGCS
+814 FNRTLGCS
-822 TT
+822 TLATE

>member
-1 MYGWPDV
+1 MV
-8 EGRSRP
+8 VST
-14 ALSHGSARRWP
+14 S
-25 RSFSDHVKVV
+25 SFVLC
-35 ATSDFVPYPGP
+35 PGP
-46 AEHLARMGLPALA
+46 AEQPARMGLPALA
-59 LLLTGG
+59 LLLAVR
-65 LLHTQEGA
+65 LLST
-73 ARLGEVPQPSS
+73 
-84 SAPFLQ
+84 Q
-90 ASPSARSFQLDYEHN
+90 ASPSPRSFQVDYERN
-105 CFRKDGSPFRYISGS
+105 CFLKDGVPFRYISGS

-138 YMSGLNTVQVYVPWN
+138 HMSGLSTVQVYVPWN
-153 YHEMLP
+153 YHETLP
-159 GVYDFTGNRDVEAFL
+159 GVYDFAGNRDVEAFL

-206 WKPDIVLRTSNPG
+206 WKPDIILRSS
-219 EAQHRALATMWAGMD
+219 D
-234 AATSPCPASAP
+234 

-260 PKIKPRLYQQGG
+260 PKIKPHLYQHGG

-312 TTDSTGAEEL
+312 TTDSTRAEEL

-331 ATVDFGPGVP
+331 ATIDFGP
-341 MGEEEEEEREDM
+341 
-353 VPSLSCSNLPLSTST
+353 
-368 GSNVTEAFGAQR
+368 GSNVTELFEAQR
-380 HVEPKGP
+380 RVEPKGP

-407 TSAAWVAR
+407 TSAAWVAQ
-415 GLEDMLQL
+415 GLEDILQL
-423 GASINMQVVSWQTA
+423 GASVNM
-437 LPPREWASPLAFIPQ
+437 
-452 GSGQQELWVLQGRG
+452 
-466 SAWYMFHGGTNFA
+466 YMFHGGTNFA

-513 FAIRTVISKPL
+513 FAIRMVISKFQPL

-535 YAYGSVALQKVSAY
+535 YAYGWVALRK
-549 REGCT
+549 
-554 APAWHCSTDQH
+554 
-565 SSLSLQY
+565 Y

-590 QFPLTFEALKQA
+590 QFPLTFEAIKQA
-602 YGFMVYRTELP
+602 HGFVLYRTQLP
-613 WDVPDPATLGAPPH
+613 RDIPDPATLSAPPH
-627 SICDRGYVMLQKEYQ
+627 RICDRGYVMLHKEYQ
-642 GTLERDG
+642 GMLERDG
-649 QTTLHVM
+649 QMTLRVT
-656 GRAGDILDLLLE
+656 GKAGDTLDMLLE
-668 NMGRISFGANTSDFK
+668 NMGRISFGANVSDFK
-683 GLLGNLSLNSRPLS
+683 GLLGNISLDSIPLN

-707 TAVQHG
+707 TAVEQG
-713 WPQAALPKSSS
+713 WPHAAMPKSSS
-724 GGRVGPAFYT
+724 RGRAGPAFYT

-756 LLWINGFNLGRYWTR
+756 QLWINGFNLGRYWTH

-794 VLELEEA
+794 VLELEGA
-801 PPTPLLL
+801 PLTPLLL
-808 FLDQPL
+808 FLDRPL
-814 YNRTLGCS
+814 FNRTLS
-822 TT
+822 HSISAPE

>member
-1 MYGWPDV
+1 MSLPSV
-8 EGRSRP
+8 PACIPSPFP
-14 ALSHGSARRWP
+14 ALSAP
-25 RSFSDHVKVV
+25 
-35 ATSDFVPYPGP
+35 TP
-46 AEHLARMGLPALA
+46 A
-59 LLLTGG
+59 
-65 LLHTQEGA
+65 
-73 ARLGEVPQPSS
+73 
-84 SAPFLQ
+84 

-105 CFRKDGSPFRYISGS
+105 CFRKDGAPFRYISGS

-138 YMSGLNTVQVYVPWN
+138 YLSGLSTVQVYVPWN
-153 YHEMLP
+153 YHETLP

-191 ICAEWEMGGLPAWLL
+191 ICAEWEMAGCRPAG
-206 WKPDIVLRTSNPG
+206 V
-219 EAQHRALATMWAGMD
+219 D
-234 AATSPCPASAP
+234 AAASPCPASVP

-260 PKIKPRLYQQGG
+260 PKIRPRLYQQGG

-312 TTDSTGAEEL
+312 TTDSAGAQEL

-331 ATVDFGPGVP
+331 ATVDFGPG
-341 MGEEEEEEREDM
+341 
-353 VPSLSCSNLPLSTST
+353 
-368 GSNVTEAFGAQR
+368 SNVTEAFGALR
-380 HVEPKGP
+380 RVEPKGP

-423 GASINMQVVSWQTA
+423 GASINM
-437 LPPREWASPLAFIPQ
+437 
-452 GSGQQELWVLQGRG
+452 
-466 SAWYMFHGGTNFA
+466 YMFHGGTNFA

-513 FAIRTVISKPL
+513 FAIRTVISKFQPL

-535 YAYGSVALQKVSAY
+535 YAYGWVALRK
-549 REGCT
+549 
-554 APAWHCSTDQH
+554 
-565 SSLSLQY
+565 Y

-602 YGFMVYRTELP
+602 YGFMVYHTQLP

-649 QTTLHVM
+649 QTTLHVT
-656 GRAGDILDLLLE
+656 GRGGDTLDILLE

-697 NWLIY
+697 NWQIY

-707 TAVQHG
+707 TAVQQG

-724 GGRVGPAFYT
+724 AGRVGPAFYT

-749 FPGWSKG
+749 FPGWSKVRQRITG
-756 LLWINGFNLGRYWTR
+756 KGSKSGPGHGSSLARAALETGIVSSVPVTIAAPQALPCCTDNAQPCPHHTGPWQVAAVSSARCAQPGPGGGFAGRPWNRRRSRGNGK
-771 RGPQQTLF
+771 
-779 VPGSVLHVGRPNNIT
+779 GSVPPGTLHT
-794 VLELEEA
+794 A
-801 PPTPLLL
+801 SS
-808 FLDQPL
+808 
-814 YNRTLGCS
+814 GCRKEDS
-822 TT
+822 WS

>member
-1 MYGWPDV
+1 MCPRPELARAALCRLHPLLGVFAGADV
-8 EGRSRP
+8 RR
-14 ALSHGSARRWP
+14 ARRWGSEP
-25 RSFSDHVKVV
+25 PTPLPWSRPSCSSCLHLGPGEGSAGRWPGAFSDHVVV
-35 ATSDFVPYPGP
+35 VSTSNFVPHPGP
-46 AEHLARMGLPALA
+46 AEHPARMALPALA
-59 LLLTGG
+59 LLLAAG
-65 LLHTQEGA
+65 LLHT
-73 ARLGEVPQPSS
+73 
-84 SAPFLQ
+84 Q

-105 CFRKDGSPFRYISGS
+105 CFRKDGAPFRYISGS

-138 YMSGLNTVQVYVPWN
+138 YMSGLNAVQVYVPWN

-191 ICAEWEMGGLPAWLL
+191 ICAEWDMGGLPAWLL
-206 WKPDIVLRTSNPG
+206 WKPDITLRTS
-219 EAQHRALATMWAGMD
+219 D
-234 AATSPCPASAP
+234 

-253 SWLHVLL
+253 SWLHILL
-260 PKIKPRLYQQGG
+260 PKIKPHLYQHGG

-282 YGSYYACDYGYL
+282 YGSYYACDHGYL
-294 RHLLGSFRA
+294 QHLLGSFRA

-312 TTDSTGAEEL
+312 TTDSTQAEEL

-331 ATVDFGPGVP
+331 ATVDFGPG
-341 MGEEEEEEREDM
+341 
-353 VPSLSCSNLPLSTST
+353 
-368 GSNVTEAFGAQR
+368 SNVTEAFGAQR
-380 HVEPKGP
+380 RMEPKGP

-423 GASINMQVVSWQTA
+423 GASVNM
-437 LPPREWASPLAFIPQ
+437 
-452 GSGQQELWVLQGRG
+452 
-466 SAWYMFHGGTNFA
+466 YMFHGGTNFA

-486 KDQYK
+486 KDRYK

-513 FAIRTVISKPL
+513 FAIRMVISKFQPL

-535 YAYGSVALQKVSAY
+535 YAYGWVALRK
-549 REGCT
+549 
-554 APAWHCSTDQH
+554 
-565 SSLSLQY
+565 Y
-572 ADLLDVLDV
+572 AGLLDVLDA
-581 LCPSGPIQS
+581 LCPSGPILS
-590 QFPLTFEALKQA
+590 RFPLPFEALKQ
-602 YGFMVYRTELP
+602 
-613 WDVPDPATLGAPPH
+613 
-627 SICDRGYVMLQKEYQ
+627 EYQ

-649 QTTLHVM
+649 QTTLHVT
-656 GRAGDILDLLLE
+656 GRAGDTLDILLE

-707 TAVQHG
+707 TAVQQG
-713 WPQAALPKSSS
+713 WPHAALPESSS

-794 VLELEEA
+794 VLELEGA

-808 FLDQPL
+808 FLDRPL
-814 YNRTLGCS
+814 FNRTLGPS
-822 TT
+822 TSARE